1 MIKKFFK
8 WLFKSELQEL
18 HIQINNSKE
27 QYNKIASLE
36 KSLKNVLDNIDI
48 SVDVHKFHKHS
59 NSWAVI
65 SIQGQKSDY
74 IKFVDLGS
82 SDIYEIQ
89 QFLRRFERNRNV
101 KIDAS
106 PNASSFLKIQRL

>member
-1 MIKKFFK
+1 MIKQFFK

-27 QYNKIASLE
+27 QYNRLASLE
-36 KSLKNVLDNIDI
+36 ESLKNVLDNIDI
-48 SVDVHKFHKHS
+48 SVDVHEFHKYS

-74 IKFVDLGS
+74 IKFVDLSS
-82 SDIYEIQ
+82 SDVYEIQ
-89 QFLRRFERNRNV
+89 QFLRRFERNKNV

-106 PNASSFLKIQRL
+106 PNTSAFLRISRL